1 MWNRVLQKSWL
12 EQKVRQGCAPCPIS
26 HSLLHINEVCKFSV
40 EFEYCKPCH
49 QHAEN
54 VTIIYIYIKTRN
66 YGNIIKK
73 LTYYGN

>member
-1 MWNRVLQKSWL
+1 
-12 EQKVRQGCAPCPIS
+12 
-26 HSLLHINEVCKFSV
+26 LLHINEVCKFSV

-54 VTIIYIYIKTRN
+54 VTIIYIYIRTRN

-73 LTYYGN
+73 LNTTVTNKWHVKMADFTLVFM